1 MTKKKRI
8 FALAPNEEIFITSSS
23 CKYSLKIKNVNAELD
38 VEEIDKINDSS
49 NIVLT
54 NLNFEEL
61 KRYILIEEY
70 NQLIDSIELPQD
82 LQEYVSKILKYH
94 EDLIYG
100 TKDDD
105 MEKHQFQCIS
115 YY

>member
-1 MTKKKRI
+1 MNKKRKI
-8 FALAPNEEIFITSSS
+8 LTLAPTEEVYITSTS
-23 CKYSLKIKNVNAELD
+23 CKYSIKIKNANVELN

-49 NIVLT
+49 NVVLT

-70 NQLIDSIELPQD
+70 SQLVNSTDMPKEIE
-82 LQEYVSKILKYH
+82 EYVNKILKYH

-100 TKDDD
+100 NKDED
-105 MEKHQFQCIS
+105 METHQFQCIT